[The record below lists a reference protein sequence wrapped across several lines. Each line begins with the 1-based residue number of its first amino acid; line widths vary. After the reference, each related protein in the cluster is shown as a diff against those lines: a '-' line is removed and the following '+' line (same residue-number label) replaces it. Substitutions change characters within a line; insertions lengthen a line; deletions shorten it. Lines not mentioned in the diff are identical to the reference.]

1 VYVNGRATRY
11 VPVAEHEARRASKL
25 LTAAHGSPVAVTA
38 VLSIVCQNR
47 AIKQQPRGERV
58 LVLGPRSTREHLL
71 RLPARLDDAT
81 VARLA
86 LLARRSTTWT

>member
-1 VYVNGRATRY
+1 
-11 VPVAEHEARRASKL
+11 
-25 LTAAHGSPVAVTA
+25 VAVTA

-47 AIKQQPRGERV
+47 AIKQQPHGERV